1 MRKNLDLNEVVY
13 NNWSN
18 NIFELAKTGDKKRLM
33 DSLGKYIPF
42 KVKKK
47 IKGSYEASFVVEQ
60 DGEVIRTYKVTI
72 GKDHPVSVSTDF
84 GKVKMHVQTIIFS
97 EAAAGIGIANLE
109 GGTGLYVLNTV
120 ARIVLEYSRK
130 NKPKGFDF
138 TASET
143 GGGEGTTQSRRK
155 AYRALAMMLGKEAGF
170 VNLTKQQA
178 MTTGHFYIMSKHL
191 FERWQDA
198 VNSANANRVS

>member
-1 MRKNLDLNEVVY
+1 MRLVDNEKYMEEWHDKIVEAVQ
-13 NNWSN
+13 
-18 NIFELAKTGDKKRLM
+18 TGDSRVL
-33 DSLGKYIPF
+33 DESLSKYIPF

-60 DGEVIRTYKVTI
+60 DGEVIRTYRVTI
-72 GKDHPVSVSTDF
+72 GKDHPVAVRTDF

-97 EAAAGIGIANLE
+97 EAAAGTGIANLE

-130 NKPKGFDF
+130 NSPKGFDF
-138 TASET
+138 TAAET
-143 GGGEGTTQSRRK
+143 GGDSGTTQSRRK

-178 MTTGHFYIMSKHL
+178 MTTGHFYIMAKHL
-191 FERWQDA
+191 FEKWQDA
-198 VNSANANRVS
+198 VNAANANRVS